1 MPLSPRRP
9 RPGSSRSK
17 TRFCFSSIFRS
28 RRRCRS
34 SSDTDQV
41 TAMRMHALFLSI
53 VALLVVASTASL
65 SADRVKLRSGQAVE
79 GSFMSADV
87 KVVRVLLAN
96 GRIAEFPVDDVS
108 AVEFSPRKAAAPPP
122 PPVTPDPAKAPAPV
136 TLPANTVLSVRLTQ
150 AIEVDAAQAGM
161 TFKSLL
167 DDPVMIGGKVIVP
180 RGSAVELQAA
190 KVEQAG
196 KMKGADK
203 ITLKANTISFGG
215 RKYDIVTTAVE
226 QKGSGEGKKTAR
238 KVGGGAGRGAMVG
251 GIAGGGTGAAI
262 GAAAGAATGAIMSSQ
277 GTEHLSL
284 PAETRLQ
291 FSLNSAVTVQP

>member
-1 MPLSPRRP
+1 MRTKSLFFP
-9 RPGSSRSK
+9 
-17 TRFCFSSIFRS
+17 T
-28 RRRCRS
+28 
-34 SSDTDQV
+34 V
-41 TAMRMHALFLSI
+41 T
-53 VALLVVASTASL
+53 VLLVAGSAAL

-96 GRIAEFPVDDVS
+96 GRIAEFPVDNV
-108 AVEFSPRKAAAPPP
+108 AALEFSPRKAPPP
-122 PPVTPDPAKAPAPV
+122 PAPDPAKAPAPI
-136 TLPANTVLSVRLTQ
+136 TLPANTVLSVRLAQ

-161 TFKSLL
+161 KFKSLL

-180 RGSAVELQAA
+180 RGAPVELQAA
-190 KVEQAG
+190 AVEQAG

-203 ITLKANTISFGG
+203 ITLKANAISFGG
-215 RKYDIVTTAVE
+215 RRYDIVTSYVE
-226 QKGSGEGKKTAR
+226 QKGKGEGKKTAR
-238 KVGGGAGRGAMVG
+238 KVGGGAGLGAIVG

-291 FSLNSAVTVQP
+291 FNLSAAVTVQP